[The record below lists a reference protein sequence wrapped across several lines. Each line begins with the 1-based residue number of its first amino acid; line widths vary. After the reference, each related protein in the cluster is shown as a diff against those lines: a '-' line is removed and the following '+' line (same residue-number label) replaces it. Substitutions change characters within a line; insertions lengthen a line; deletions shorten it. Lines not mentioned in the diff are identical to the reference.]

1 MIKRLFVLPL
11 ILLLICGCAEKKSVT
26 PVLNDISFTTEI
38 DYGDDEFM
46 ANAELTQDALKLVVT
61 EPQEI
66 KGLTL
71 NITKNGVTAEFK
83 GVTYT
88 PNINSMPEGA
98 IIQVLYNVLSDVRT
112 SQNTAVCDEE
122 NCEIKGKV
130 DSYEYEFEFSP
141 SGLLI
146 SLDIDNLDL
155 DIKFKN
161 VTIN

>member
-11 ILLLICGCAEKKSVT
+11 VLLLICGCAEKTSVT
-26 PVLNDISFTTEI
+26 PVLNNISFTAEI
-38 DYGDDEFM
+38 YYGDAEFI
-46 ANAELTQDALKLVVT
+46 ANTELTQDALNLVVT
-61 EPQEI
+61 EPKEI
-66 KGLTL
+66 KDLIL
-71 NITKNGVTAEFK
+71 NVTKNGVTAEFK

-88 PNINSMPEGA
+88 PDINSMPEGA
-98 IIQVLYNVLSDVRT
+98 IIQVLYNVLSDIRT

-141 SGLLI
+141 SGLPI